1 MASLNIEG
9 VPERMQEELARAA
22 EQNGR
27 SLSSEVLARLGSTF
41 PTQDRAHWA
50 GETKEERAKRIFEM
64 RDEIRRQYPHSE
76 SGMTLE
82 EIVRQVRWDRDF
94 GHKCNY

>member
-9 VPERMQEELARAA
+9 VPEGMQEELARAA
-22 EQNGR
+22 QQNGR
-27 SLSSEVLARLGSTF
+27 SLSSEALARLGSTF
-41 PTQDRAHWA
+41 PTQDKAHWS
-50 GETKEERAKRIFEM
+50 GETREERVKRIFEM
-64 RDEIRRQYPHSE
+64 RDEIRRKYPRSE
-76 SGMTLE
+76 IGMTLE